1 MYRFES
7 ATDKAN
13 DDFPAWEESKLSSTS
28 GYQKLKTI
36 AAQERFEMDDPN
48 KASHTSTETISF
60 KPTQPGFY
68 IAFKTSKTCMS
79 LQRVRIFYYNCQ
91 GTSQLFLSVSSALVL
106 IGIGESCSSFFM
118 ILIV

>member
-91 GTSQLFLSVSSALVL
+91 GTSQLFFITVSSALVL
-106 IGIGESCSSFFM
+106 IR
-118 ILIV
+118 ILL